1 MWSQP
6 NTTGKSPSGRYY
18 HTATIIGN
26 QMCVIGGK
34 SSNLS
39 RSSTFLTHEIFLLQL
54 GWFSFSTFFFYFLP
68 FPLLYPFSSPFFH
81 LFLSFPTA
89 SSTLFPPFIPLSP
102 SLSSPSSCSPCL
114 FLLPLPPSLPLSFI
128 PFFPHP

>member
-54 GWFSFSTFFFYFLP
+54 GWFSFSTFFSIF
-68 FPLLYPFSSPFFH
+68 
-81 LFLSFPTA
+81 FLSLFSTPFLHLSFNYSFP
-89 SSTLFPPFIPLSP
+89 
-102 SLSSPSSCSPCL
+102 
-114 FLLPLPPSLPLSFI
+114 FLLPPLLFSLLLFPFPPL
-128 PFFPHP
+128 